1 MNRKTIV
8 KFMSVWMSA
17 MIVVSGLM
25 PFDSLYASAHAAVKQ
40 EMMMTAYSF
49 PPGYPELP
57 GDCDD
62 IDCIM
67 IEIQRERVEMLQNQ
81 VNEKIDNIRLKQKE
95 YSKLEKLFTDL
106 NDLHLSFS
114 ADSTPETPIPST
126 AAGFKEDIIR
136 ASVEL
141 NENNHALGRS
151 LIKIRMKQDIE
162 SAVESLSKKID
173 DYDAE
178 IVQDLLELQKLRED
192 LQKEIEILDGL
203 LNNPP
208 F

>member
-40 EMMMTAYSF
+40 EMMMTASSF
-49 PPGYPELP
+49 PPGYPDFP
-57 GDCDD
+57 GDCD
-62 IDCIM
+62 ICLI

-178 IVQDLLELQKLRED
+178 IVQDLLELQLLREE
-192 LQKEIEILDGL
+192 LQEAIRILDGL

>member
-40 EMMMTAYSF
+40 EMMMTASSF

-57 GDCDD
+57 GDCD

-178 IVQDLLELQKLRED
+178 IVQDLLELQLLREE
-192 LQKEIEILDGL
+192 LQEAIRILDGL
-203 LNNPP
+203 LNKPP